1 MPHLGEFVWTWNIFF
16 TLFLT
21 LIVLPVLAKMITY
34 SIKRQFENRDQK
46 DKKIAELLALIV
58 NGKAKALADKEDIK
72 ADHLDEWRQEL
83 KHVQNNIKDR
93 LDEIVIKL
101 EGRVDWDHCN
111 AKMEKI
117 EDRLRSAGK

>member
-72 ADHLDEWRQEL
+72 ADHLE
-83 KHVQNNIKDR
+83 NNIKDR